1 MEDVPERPTG
11 PAGDHAVRRA
21 RSVDPDT
28 FRHLF
33 RDRGTFWCTGHP
45 AVYGHRFHRHRPE
58 LRRIP
63 ARSHA
68 RREWCRTP
76 ASRRPDVDLDGRG
89 RSKSTVGEEDV
100 RLEFR
105 LCPECVRAHH
115 VAAVRLDRLV
125 GDDMTVLKRYRFF
138 LVLLS
143 ILLLVICID
152 QAVGLEAIRL
162 TGRSMLDMI
171 VLLPPIFVLVGL
183 LDQWVP
189 KELLIRY
196 MGSDSGLTGILFTLV
211 LATIAAGPLYI
222 AFPIAVLLLR
232 KGAGVRYVVFFLGA
246 WSTVKLPVLVYEF
259 TSFGLPFTSIH
270 IGFGL
275 LFYYVTGILFERYYD
290 RQQLLQ
296 HDQTER

>member
-1 MEDVPERPTG
+1 
-11 PAGDHAVRRA
+11 
-21 RSVDPDT
+21 
-28 FRHLF
+28 
-33 RDRGTFWCTGHP
+33 
-45 AVYGHRFHRHRPE
+45 
-58 LRRIP
+58 
-63 ARSHA
+63 
-68 RREWCRTP
+68 
-76 ASRRPDVDLDGRG
+76 
-89 RSKSTVGEEDV
+89 
-100 RLEFR
+100 
-105 LCPECVRAHH
+105 
-115 VAAVRLDRLV
+115 
-125 GDDMTVLKRYRFF
+125 MTVLKRYRFF

-211 LATIAAGPLYI
+211 LAMVAAGPLYI

-246 WSTVKLPVLVYEF
+246 WSTVKFPVLVYEF